1 MIYGCMRS
9 ARSSVM
15 GSERKAG
22 PRKVLVTGA
31 VGNVGREVVRALVAR
46 KTSTRAVDLSAEA
59 VRAMHGDAVDA
70 GILDYEDPT
79 TFRAALAG
87 CSSVFLV
94 RPPAVVCMEATLL
107 PFIDAA
113 IESGIEHIVF
123 LSVLGAAT
131 NKLVPHH
138 AVEKHLAARSTS
150 HTLLRPG
157 FFAQNLGAAYREDIA
172 DEGRLFLPAGR
183 GRVAFV
189 DIRDVAELAA
199 IIFDDPCSHHG
210 AAYTC
215 TGPEAFSFEETARL
229 MTDVVRR
236 PIRYEAASIAGYV
249 RHLHGRGLPLA
260 QIAVQTVLHVGLRFG
275 QLEKIDPTLERLLG
289 RRPRTLATY
298 VRECAELWNPPPST
312 PPGLPPSMP
321 LTQTLRSAYAGHD

>member
-1 MIYGCMRS
+1 
-9 ARSSVM
+9 M
-15 GSERKAG
+15 GSVREPGSPGR
-22 PRKVLVTGA
+22 VLVTGA
-31 VGNVGREVVRALVAR
+31 VGDVGREVVRALVAR
-46 KTSTRAVDLSAEA
+46 GTPTRAVDLSAEA
-59 VRAMHGDAVDA
+59 VRAMHGDVVEVAA
-70 GILDYEDPT
+70 LDYGLPA
-79 TFRAALAG
+79 TFEGSLAG
-87 CSSVFLV
+87 CSSLFLV
-94 RPPAVVCMEATLL
+94 RPSAVVCMESTLL

-113 IESGIEHIVF
+113 MKSGIEHIVF
-123 LSVLGAAT
+123 LSVLGAGT

-138 AVEKHLAARSTS
+138 AVEKHLVACGAS

-157 FFAQNLGAAYREDIA
+157 FFAQNFGAAYRQDIA

-183 GRVAFV
+183 ARVAFV

-199 IIFDDPCSHHG
+199 IIFDHPHPHHG

-229 MTDVVRR
+229 MTDVIRR

-249 RHLHGRGLPLA
+249 RHLHVRGLPLA

-275 QLEKIDPTLERLLG
+275 QLERIDPTLERLLG

-298 VRECAELWNPPPST
+298 VRESSELWTPPPSRR
-312 PPGLPPSMP
+312 PSVP
-321 LTQTLRSAYAGHD
+321 IPALGPSYVRD

>member
-1 MIYGCMRS
+1 
-9 ARSSVM
+9 M
-15 GSERKAG
+15 GNVSNTAASR
-22 PRKVLVTGA
+22 RVLVTGA

-46 KTSTRAVDLSAEA
+46 GTPARAVDLSAEA
-59 VRAMHGDAVDA
+59 VRAMHGEQVACGV
-70 GILDYEDPT
+70 LDYADRG
-79 TFRAALAG
+79 TFAPALAG

-94 RPPAVVCMEATLL
+94 RPPAVACMESTLL

-113 IESGIEHIVF
+113 MEEGVEHIVF
-123 LSVLGAAT
+123 LSCLGAAT
-131 NKLVPHH
+131 NKLVPHY
-138 AVEKHLAARSTS
+138 AVEKHLTARATS

-157 FFAQNLGAAYREDIA
+157 FFSQNLGTAYRADIA
-172 DEGRLFLPAGR
+172 LEGRLFLPAGR

-199 IIFDDPCSHHG
+199 IIFDDPRSHHG

-229 MTDVVRR
+229 MTDVIRR
-236 PIRYEAASIAGYV
+236 PIRYEAASLAGYV
-249 RHLHGRGLPLA
+249 RHLHLSGLPLA

-275 QLEKIDPTLERLLG
+275 HLEKIDPTLERLLG

-298 VRECAELWNPPPST
+298 VRESAELWSPPERATPSVRA
-312 PPGLPPSMP
+312 L
-321 LTQTLRSAYAGHD
+321 LQQTLRPSFANE

>member
-1 MIYGCMRS
+1 MGN
-9 ARSSVM
+9 ARES
-15 GSERKAG
+15 AG
-22 PRKVLVTGA
+22 PGRVLVTGA

-46 KTSTRAVDLSAEA
+46 GTPTRAADLAAEA
-59 VRAMHGDAVDA
+59 VRAMHGDEVEAAV
-70 GILDYEDPT
+70 LDYEDAA
-79 TFRAALAG
+79 TFKGALLG
-87 CSSVFLV
+87 CTSVFLV
-94 RPPAVVCMEATLL
+94 RPPAVVSMESTLL

-113 IESGIEHIVF
+113 LESGIEHIVF

-131 NKLVPHH
+131 NKLIPHH
-138 AVEKHLAARSTS
+138 AVEKHLAACATS

-157 FFAQNLGAAYREDIA
+157 FFAQNFGAAYREDIA
-172 DEGRLFLPAGR
+172 EEGRLFLPAGR

-199 IIFDDPCSHHG
+199 IIFDDPHSHHG

-229 MTDVVRR
+229 MTDVIRR
-236 PIRYEAASIAGYV
+236 PIRYESASIAGYV
-249 RHLHGRGLPLA
+249 RHLHVRGLPLA

-298 VRECAELWNPPPST
+298 VRESAELW
-312 PPGLPPSMP
+312 MP
-321 LTQTLRSAYAGHD
+321 RTERAPAFASSAPMQTLRPYFAHD